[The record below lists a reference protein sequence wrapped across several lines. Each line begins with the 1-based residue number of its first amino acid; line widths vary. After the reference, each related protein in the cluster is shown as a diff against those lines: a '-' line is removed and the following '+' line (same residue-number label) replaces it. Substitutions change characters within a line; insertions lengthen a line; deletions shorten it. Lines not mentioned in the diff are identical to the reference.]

1 VPLGR
6 HAIVGV
12 HTRLTDEVE
21 PWKIQRSFQ
30 MANEMGARWAVEYFP
45 WGYIEYGDG
54 RFDWRHSDLVVNAAY
69 AAGLTLVARL
79 DWVPEWARP
88 PQTNPKYLTPEA
100 RARFATF
107 AAAFAERYRGR
118 IRHYI
123 VWNEP
128 NLTAEWG
135 FRPVDPAGYAE
146 LLRLTSTAIKRADPG
161 AIVLAAG
168 LAPTL
173 ERSAAAL
180 DDLDFLEG
188 MYAAGVAPYFDMV
201 AVHAYGWKAPP
212 DEPAAPDRVNFARVE
227 LVRHVLEQHG
237 DAAKPIL
244 ITEGGWNDS
253 PRWTKSVR
261 PAQRAAYT
269 VRAYQKAEAE
279 WAWVAGVCFWTFR
292 LPRPARNYND
302 YFTFVDQEFRP
313 RPVYRAVQAYALS
326 P

>member
-1 VPLGR
+1 
-6 HAIVGV
+6 
-12 HTRLTDEVE
+12 
-21 PWKIQRSFQ
+21 
-30 MANEMGARWAVEYFP
+30 
-45 WGYIEYGDG
+45 
-54 RFDWRHSDLVVNAAY
+54 
-69 AAGLTLVARL
+69 
-79 DWVPEWARP
+79 
-88 PQTNPKYLTPEA
+88 
-100 RARFATF
+100 
-107 AAAFAERYRGR
+107 
-118 IRHYI
+118 
-123 VWNEP
+123 
-128 NLTAEWG
+128 
-135 FRPVDPAGYAE
+135 
-146 LLRLTSTAIKRADPG
+146 
-161 AIVLAAG
+161 
-168 LAPTL
+168 L

-188 MYAAGVAPYFDMV
+188 MYAAGAASYFDMV

-227 LVRHVLEQHG
+227 LVRRVLERHG

-279 WAWVAGVCFWTFR
+279 WPWVAGVCFWTFR

-326 P
+326 